1 MASFMDW
8 VLDVA
13 AEHPD
18 LAGAFVT
25 ADGHWLDIIL
35 PDGRTFR
42 FRPSEM
48 ITEDKPEEVRRTLL
62 NRLIAIGV
70 TQATGSSSEGGSAS
84 PAGPSGTPS
93 TGTPSTGTD
102 IPRSGSP
109 SAPTPGSPS
118 GSPGTPPSNND
129 SQAVSDRPDDAVV
142 DPKTGRSKTGPSDDV
157 PEKKRASRSAFGSI
171 FDAIMGAFPGS
182 TPASSRSNSG
192 FPPPMRDAFPKSDSP
207 FEPLYT
213 LPIVRAA
220 DYFLAAQGANPQD
233 SMVFI
238 ALTDFIGVGLGDDN
252 PDTIDP
258 IFYSDLEERY
268 GAKELGEIFT
278 EAVEML
284 REFNLKQGNSGLELG
299 MANVSGARVFLLS
312 SPHNYQSSWFAD
324 LDMIQTIADS
334 LTKEYPGALPLF
346 VPASRTSMFVV
357 MADDPSL
364 PKVFNSLRGHERDDD
379 AIYPLPHTV
388 ASDGWSEWIPM
399 PDHPAAN
406 RLSDLRTTYRE
417 RIYDQQ
423 IVHMEKMPGEF
434 GALKSYDVHH
444 LRSGAYVSN
453 TQWTSQDSYGS
464 VPDTDFI
471 TFIRHGSGMPW
482 DEDRGEQVSV
492 RARVAREV
500 WSEGFRKVEGAW
512 PTRWEVLGFPGA
524 EKLAELREASGRDF

>member
-18 LAGAFVT
+18 LEGAFVS
-25 ADGHWLDIIL
+25 ADGQWLDILL
-35 PDGRTFR
+35 PDGRAFR

-48 ITEDKPEEVRRTLL
+48 IAEDKPEEIRRKLL
-62 NRLIAIGV
+62 DRLITIGV
-70 TQATGSSSEGGSAS
+70 TQATGAVSEGDSGS
-84 PAGPSGTPS
+84 P
-93 TGTPSTGTD
+93 TGTPGATS
-102 IPRSGSP
+102 PRN
-109 SAPTPGSPS
+109 PS
-118 GSPGTPPSNND
+118 GNPSGKD
-129 SQAVSDRPDDAVV
+129 SQAGTDASSGAVV
-142 DPKTGRSKTGPSDDV
+142 DPKSGPSRDL
-157 PEKKRASRSAFGSI
+157 PEEKRDSRSAFGSI
-171 FDAIMGAFPGS
+171 FDAIMGAFPGA
-182 TPASSRSNSG
+182 TPASGRSNSG
-192 FPPPMRDAFPKSDSP
+192 FPSFMGDAFPTTDDDVRDGP
-207 FEPLYT
+207 VRT

-220 DYFLAAQGANPQD
+220 DYFLASQGVGNQD

-238 ALTDFIGVGLGDDN
+238 PLTDFIGVGLADDH
-252 PDTIDP
+252 PDTIEP
-258 IFYSDLEERY
+258 LFYSDLERGED
-268 GAKELGEIFT
+268 KELGEIFT
-278 EAVEML
+278 HSVEEL
-284 REFNLKQGNSGLELG
+284 RTYNLEQGNSGLELG
-299 MANVSGARVFLLS
+299 MANVSGARVFLLA
-312 SPHNYQSSWFAD
+312 SPHNYQSSWFTD
-324 LDMIQTIADS
+324 LDMTQTIAES

-364 PKVFNSLRGHERDDD
+364 AKVFNSLRGHERDDD

-406 RLSDLRTTYRE
+406 VLSDLRTTYRE

-423 IVHMEKMPGEF
+423 VIQMGKIPGEF
-434 GALKSYDVHH
+434 GVLKSYDVHH

-453 TQWTSQDSYGS
+453 TQWTNQDSYGS
-464 VPDTDFI
+464 VPDTEFI

-500 WSEGFRKVEGAW
+500 WGEGFRKVEGAW
-512 PTRWEVLGFPGA
+512 PTRWEITGFPDA
-524 EKLAELREASGRDF
+524 EQLTALREASHRDF

>member
-18 LAGAFVT
+18 LEGAFVS
-25 ADGHWLDIIL
+25 ADGQWLDILL

-48 ITEDKPEEVRRTLL
+48 IAEDKPEDIRRKLL
-62 NRLIAIGV
+62 DRLIAIGV
-70 TQATGSSSEGGSAS
+70 AQATGAVSEDDSGSSAGS
-84 PAGPSGTPS
+84 SGTPS
-93 TGTPSTGTD
+93 
-102 IPRSGSP
+102 
-109 SAPTPGSPS
+109 
-118 GSPGTPPSNND
+118 PGTLPVDPTGD
-129 SQAVSDRPDDAVV
+129 KESQAVSDRGDSAVV
-142 DPKTGRSKTGPSDDV
+142 DPKTGPKSEV
-157 PEKKRASRSAFGSI
+157 PEEKRDARSAFGSI
-171 FDAIMGAFPGS
+171 FDAIMGAFPGA

-192 FPPPMRDAFPKSDSP
+192 FPSFMGDAFPGTNDDVREGP
-207 FEPLYT
+207 VRT

-220 DYFLAAQGANPQD
+220 DYFLASQGVGNQD

-238 ALTDFIGVGLGDDN
+238 PLTDFIGVGIADDH
-252 PDTIDP
+252 PDTIEP
-258 IFYSDLEERY
+258 LFFSDLEER
-268 GAKELGEIFT
+268 GEDSELGEIFT
-278 EAVEML
+278 HAVEEL
-284 REFNLKQGNSGLELG
+284 RTYNLEQGNSGLELG
-299 MANVSGARVFLLS
+299 MANVSGARVFLLA
-312 SPHNYQSSWFAD
+312 SPHNYQSSWFTD
-324 LDMIQTIADS
+324 LDMTQTIAES
-334 LTKEYPGALPLF
+334 LIKEYPGALPLF

-364 PKVFNSLRGHERDDD
+364 AKVFNSLRGHERDDD

-406 RLSDLRTTYRE
+406 VLSDLRTTYRE

-423 IVHMEKMPGEF
+423 IVQMEKMPGEF
-434 GALKSYDVHH
+434 GVLKSYDVHH

-453 TQWTSQDSYGS
+453 TQWTNQDSYGS
-464 VPDTDFI
+464 VPDTEFI

-500 WSEGFRKVEGAW
+500 WSDGFRKVEGAW
-512 PTRWEVLGFPGA
+512 PTRWAVTGFPDA
-524 EKLAELREASGRDF
+524 EQLTALREASNRDF